1 MYYTITVNG
10 QSQKTIAHTDTEEC
24 NLSNDFSDVLIDKGQ
39 IQQEQTYPKSKL
51 NCFTISENQI
61 EETLRDLQINKACG
75 PDDIG
80 NIILKNTPALAKS
93 LKLVFQTSLNKGK
106 FFH

>member
-1 MYYTITVNG
+1 MLYDAILFY
-10 QSQKTIAHTDTEEC
+10 DF
-24 NLSNDFSDVLIDKGQ
+24 FSDVFIDKEQ

-51 NCFTISENQI
+51 NYFTISEI
-61 EETLRDLQINKACG
+61 EETLRGLQINKACG

-80 NIILKNTPALAKS
+80 NIILKNTLALAKS

-106 FFH
+106 FPIS